1 MPDGHL
7 GYRDGPR
14 GRSHYYTIPIT
25 RPDGTRGQE
34 QRRGFKTE
42 RAARA
47 AMRKRLV
54 ELESGVATVTSQQT
68 VEEYLAFWLGQIK
81 RDVSA
86 ATLSKYERTLR
97 GALVPVL
104 GAQRLSKLTPFLID
118 AAYTQALE
126 RGSSAN
132 QLRSAHTIFKAALSR
147 AVDWDLLP
155 RNPCAGAKPPR
166 LERVVDAE
174 DTRVRALTD
183 EEAGRLL
190 SALDG
195 PAWLAAYLALG
206 TGLRRGEVL
215 GLRWRDVDF
224 DAQTL
229 SVRQTLE
236 PAVEAGGGLLLG
248 PPKTKHSVRTFRA
261 PSRVLAHLH
270 EHLRRQTAR
279 RHAYPAPWDGDL
291 VLCRDGGRPIP
302 PDTLNDWHARARERA
317 GLPKE
322 LRFHDLR
329 HTYATQSLRAGVNV
343 STVSQRLGHANVSVT
358 LNVYSHAL
366 PEDHEFAARMADA
379 ALDRVLGLGWSPSFL
394 PAVSKDL
401 AQVPLLG

>member
-14 GRSHYYTIPIT
+14 GRSHYYTIPVT

-54 ELESGVATVTSQQT
+54 ELETGVATVTSQQT
-68 VEEYLAFWLGQIK
+68 VTEYLSFWLGQIK
-81 RDVSA
+81 RDVSQ
-86 ATLSKYERTLR
+86 ATLAKYERTLR
-97 GALVPVL
+97 SALVPVL
-104 GAQRLSKLTPFLID
+104 GEHRLDRLTPFVID

-132 QLRSAHTIFKAALSR
+132 QIRSAHTIFKAALER
-147 AVDWDLLP
+147 AVDWNLLP
-155 RNPCAGAKPPR
+155 RNPGANAKPPR
-166 LERVVDAE
+166 PVRVVDEE
-174 DTRVRALTD
+174 DGRVRALTD

-190 SALDG
+190 AALDG

-215 GLRWRDVDF
+215 GLRWRDLDF
-224 DAQTL
+224 EAQTL
-229 SVRQTLE
+229 SVRQTVE
-236 PAVEAGGGLLLG
+236 PAAVAGGRLIIG
-248 PPKTKHSVRTFRA
+248 PPKTERSARTFRA
-261 PSRVLAHLH
+261 PSRVLSHLH
-270 EHLRRQTAR
+270 DHHRRQAAR
-279 RHAYPAPWDGDL
+279 RLVYGGPWEGDL

-343 STVSQRLGHANVSVT
+343 STVSQRLGHANVSIT
-358 LNVYSHAL
+358 LNIYSHAL

-379 ALDRVLGLGWSPSFL
+379 ALDRVLGMGWGNAL
-394 PAVSKDL
+394 PVVSKSL
-401 AQVPLLG
+401 AQGPFCG